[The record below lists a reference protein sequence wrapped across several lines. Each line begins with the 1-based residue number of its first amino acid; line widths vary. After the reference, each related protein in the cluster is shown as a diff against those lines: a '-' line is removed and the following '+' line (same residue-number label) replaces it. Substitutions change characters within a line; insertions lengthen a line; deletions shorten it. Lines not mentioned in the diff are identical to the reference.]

1 MPEVG
6 TGTGSGRMAT
16 RFISNV
22 NEKIKTTSNTAALFA
37 FRTLSGLFVGLTLSL
52 IGEEAIGYGVFSFV
66 LVILAATGAILRM
79 SKRWGWVHLLIF
91 NLICVL
97 LGLCLRMYILIAP
110 G

>member
-1 MPEVG
+1 
-6 TGTGSGRMAT
+6 MAA

-22 NEKIKTTSNTAALFA
+22 NDKIKTTSSTAALFA
-37 FRTLSGLFVGLTLSL
+37 LRGLSGLFVGLTLSL

-66 LVILAATGAILRM
+66 LVIAVTTAAILRV
-79 SKRWGWVHLLIF
+79 SKKWSWMHLLIF
-91 NLICVL
+91 NLVCVL

>member
-1 MPEVG
+1 
-6 TGTGSGRMAT
+6 MAA

-22 NEKIKTTSNTAALFA
+22 NEKIKTTSSTAALFA
-37 FRTLSGLFVGLTLSL
+37 LRALSGLFVGLTLAL
-52 IGEEAIGYGVFSFV
+52 VGEEAIGYGVFSFV
-66 LVILAATGAILRM
+66 LVIVVSTATILRA
-79 SKRWGWVHLLIF
+79 SKKWGWIHLLIF

>member
-1 MPEVG
+1 
-6 TGTGSGRMAT
+6 MAA

-22 NEKIKTTSNTAALFA
+22 NDKIKTTSSTAALFA
-37 FRTLSGLFVGLTLSL
+37 LRTLSGLFVGLTLAL

-66 LVILAATGAILRM
+66 LVILTMTAAILRI
-79 SKRWGWVHLLIF
+79 SKKWSWMHLLIF

>member
-1 MPEVG
+1 
-6 TGTGSGRMAT
+6 MAT

-22 NEKIKTTSNTAALFA
+22 NEKIKTTSSTAALFA
-37 FRTLSGLFVGLTLSL
+37 LRTLSGLFVGLTLAL

-66 LVILAATGAILRM
+66 LVILTMTATILRI
-79 SKRWGWVHLLIF
+79 SKKWGWIHLLIF
-91 NLICVL
+91 NLICIL

>member
-1 MPEVG
+1 
-6 TGTGSGRMAT
+6 MAA

-37 FRTLSGLFVGLTLSL
+37 LRALSGLFVGLTLAL
-52 IGEEAIGYGVFSFV
+52 VGEEAIGYGVFSFV
-66 LVILAATGAILRM
+66 LVIAVSTGAILRA
-79 SKRWGWVHLLIF
+79 SKKWGWIHLLIF

-97 LGLCLRMYILIAP
+97 LGLCLRMYILIGP

>member
-1 MPEVG
+1 
-6 TGTGSGRMAT
+6 MAA

-22 NEKIKTTSNTAALFA
+22 NEKIKTTSSTAALFA
-37 FRTLSGLFVGLTLSL
+37 LRALSGLFVGLTLAL

-66 LVILAATGAILRM
+66 LVIITMTAAILRI
-79 SKRWGWVHLLIF
+79 SKKWGWIHLLIF
-91 NLICVL
+91 NLICIL

>member
-1 MPEVG
+1 
-6 TGTGSGRMAT
+6 MAA

-22 NEKIKTTSNTAALFA
+22 NEKIKTTSSTAALFSLKA
-37 FRTLSGLFVGLTLSL
+37 VSGLFVGLTLAL

-66 LVILAATGAILRM
+66 LVILCTTGAILRM
-79 SKRWGWVHLLIF
+79 SKKWGWVHLLIF

>member
-1 MPEVG
+1 
-6 TGTGSGRMAT
+6 MAA

-22 NEKIKTTSNTAALFA
+22 NDKIKTTSSTAALFGLRA
-37 FRTLSGLFVGLTLSL
+37 LSGLFVGLTLAL

-66 LVILAATGAILRM
+66 LVIVAVTATILRV
-79 SKRWGWVHLLIF
+79 SKKWGWIHLLIF

>member
-1 MPEVG
+1 
-6 TGTGSGRMAT
+6 MAT

-22 NEKIKTTSNTAALFA
+22 NDKIKTTSSTAALFA
-37 FRTLSGLFVGLTLSL
+37 LRTLSGLFVGLTLTL
-52 IGEEAIGYGVFSFV
+52 IGEEAMGYGVFSFV
-66 LVILAATGAILRM
+66 LVIVVTTAAILRV
-79 SKRWGWVHLLIF
+79 SKKWSWMHLLIF